1 MCWVLSFLIAGI
13 ENYFE
18 FRAIR
23 GMNNAVRRDIAATMA
38 RKDYKELH
46 NLDMGAYIS
55 QFSNNIER
63 IESLAWNPFFAGVD
77 YISKIILSVIAIASI
92 HWSLLIVAG
101 INTLF
106 MVLAP
111 KIFNRKIVSLANTCA
126 VEQAAGMSS
135 VKDVLEGFDVLSLFG
150 KKEQFING
158 IRTGSDAIEKPKFRL
173 NYIRSFSACGI
184 QCVNISCQ
192 LLVHVWAGLLVLG
205 ENIIPGAMTGTNSII
220 GKLSNA
226 LGNLATCKLSIVAS
240 KPYFENITEHSYQ
253 QLVCNTA
260 IDSQVDFI
268 LPIKMTNVSF
278 HYGEKQVLHNV
289 SLDAQKG
296 DKYALIG
303 PSGCGKSTLLKILL
317 GWLPDYSGTILFGSK
332 DAKELNIEQIQ
343 QQISYIEQD
352 VYLFNTTIRD
362 NITLGDDFTDAQLA
376 EAVKNSALSVDLE
389 YMSEGLDTMVDEN
402 GSSLSG
408 GQKQRVAIA
417 RALIHGCQL
426 LLVDEETSALD
437 QTNADIVE
445 EHLLAN
451 PDLTACLSKSVSSL
465 SISQKRAISSCS
477 IRI

>member
-289 SLDAQKG
+289 SLNAQKG

-389 YMSEGLDTMVDEN
+389 YMSEGLDTMVGEN